1 MTSGPAIPTRRRTRQ
16 NFAAGAIVVATL
28 TAAAA
33 AGVGGSGAHVLGAGA
48 YIFIV
53 LAALFFPTAIIAPV
67 IAGQLLAANILLRGD
82 GHPLLLLPVV
92 AGVIATAEL
101 ISAVARLD
109 TTPERDPAPDLRQ
122 AGFAVL
128 VGGTI
133 FGVVALAGRL
143 QIGRAH
149 V

>member
-1 MTSGPAIPTRRRTRQ
+1 MTSGPGIPTRRRTRQ

-33 AGVGGSGAHVLGAGA
+33 AVGGSGAHVLGAGA

-53 LAALFFPTAIIAPV
+53 LAALFFPAAIIAPV

-82 GHPLLLLPVV
+82 GHPLVLLPVV

-101 ISAVARLD
+101 ISVDRKS
-109 TTPERDPAPDLRQ
+109 
-122 AGFAVL
+122 
-128 VGGTI
+128 
-133 FGVVALAGRL
+133 VV
-143 QIGRAH
+143 
-149 V
+149 